1 MEKVYTVKYVILFA
15 WPEFIQTN
23 QFILKC
29 KFVTFIGIFHGET
42 LKMQCL
48 LFCSYLKQ
56 QRFRLP
62 EANNS
67 TIKFIPQFILQLAS
81 FLNLFCLFGKCMS
94 QKSIF
99 SINFL
104 RVYPLA
110 IFHHSYSQKIRVTI
124 LNATEPYTRGLP
136 WYEKD
141 NCIIFMFIAFVS
153 FVVNI
158 DLSLSFLFYT
168 PISVLTMSNYFSWIA
183 LCPFS
188 FLFSCSLPCS
198 SPPFL
203 LFLPLLCSSLPLP
216 FHPFVMSPSAGV
228 VAVPP
233 QYVQHAVPTPRPT
246 RLWDPPHI
254 PSTFTFSFSSTGFL
268 EVT

>member
-1 MEKVYTVKYVILFA
+1 MPLS
-15 WPEFIQTN
+15 
-23 QFILKC
+23 L
-29 KFVTFIGIFHGET
+29 T
-42 LKMQCL
+42 LEVCLGTKRTTASSSCSLHLCL
-48 LFCSYLKQ
+48 LWSI
-56 QRFRLP
+56 
-62 EANNS
+62 S
-67 TIKFIPQFILQLAS
+67 I
-81 FLNLFCLFGKCMS
+81 CLF
-94 QKSIF
+94 
-99 SINFL
+99 L
-104 RVYPLA
+104 L
-110 IFHHSYSQKIRVTI
+110 
-124 LNATEPYTRGLP
+124 
-136 WYEKD
+136 
-141 NCIIFMFIAFVS
+141 
-153 FVVNI
+153 
-158 DLSLSFLFYT
+158 YT